1 MSQPARLDDLRILV
15 VEDEFLVAIALEED
29 LRAAGATVVGPYA
42 NLPAALDGAQSQPF
56 DLAVLDVNLNGT
68 MVYPLADNLIARGIP
83 FLFLSGYVA
92 ENMPQRF
99 ATLHRLAK
107 PTDPHRLTTAI
118 LKLLGKPH

>member
-1 MSQPARLDDLRILV
+1 MPESVRLDDLRILV

-68 MVYPLADNLIARGIP
+68 MVYPLADHLIARRIP

-92 ENMPQRF
+92 ESMPHRF
-99 ATLHRLAK
+99 APLHRLAK
-107 PTDPHRLTTAI
+107 PTDPHRLATAI
-118 LKLLGKPH
+118 LGLVGRQH